1 MKIEILYPE
10 LTNIYGDLANVRY
23 LEECLPKANF
33 IKTSINEEPYFVN
46 HKVSMIYIGS
56 MPDEYQDIILKE
68 LGKYKKRLIE
78 LIKNDVLVIATGSAF
93 ELFGKYILE
102 DGKKTKGLG
111 VFDNYFV
118 RDKNKRHNSLFI
130 GNYKDMKIVGNKSQF
145 TYMYGDIKHPF
156 ITAREGCFGVNENSN
171 IEGICYHH
179 FFGTYLLGPFLILN
193 PYFTKYV
200 LGLIGYNGKLK
211 YEDDVV
217 KAYDKRVK
225 SLERKNAR
233 YILHDHG

>member
-1 MKIEILYPE
+1 MK
-10 LTNIYGDLANVRY
+10 N
-23 LEECLPKANF
+23 
-33 IKTSINEEPYFVN
+33 
-46 HKVSMIYIGS
+46 
-56 MPDEYQDIILKE
+56 
-68 LGKYKKRLIE
+68 
-78 LIKNDVLVIATGSAF
+78 
-93 ELFGKYILE
+93 
-102 DGKKTKGLG
+102 
-111 VFDNYFV
+111 
-118 RDKNKRHNSLFI
+118 
-130 GNYKDMKIVGNKSQF
+130 VGNNSQF